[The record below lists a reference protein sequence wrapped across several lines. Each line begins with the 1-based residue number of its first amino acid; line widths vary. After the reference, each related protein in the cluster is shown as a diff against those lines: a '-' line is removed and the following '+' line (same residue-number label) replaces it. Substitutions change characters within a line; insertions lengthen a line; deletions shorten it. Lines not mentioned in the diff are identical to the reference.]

1 MRKEDRNIYI
11 SNIDLDEAI
20 NSYFSKI
27 NFSFDSCDEIEVYDC
42 LDRVTI
48 QPVFAKNSS
57 PHYNSAAMDG
67 IAVLSEN
74 TMGANEINPKTLIL
88 NKDFVYVNTGNVIG
102 DDYNAVIMIEDVME
116 LDNNQVQIISPA
128 YPWQHIRPI
137 GEDIVAGEMIIPAN
151 HKIRPMDIGALIS
164 GGIST
169 LKVFKNPLVSIIPT
183 GNEITENI
191 DDIEKGK
198 IIDTNSRVF
207 ENLVIKYGGI
217 PNRYSPQED
226 DYESLK
232 KTIYEASK
240 NSDLVV
246 VNAGTSAGSKDYMVK
261 VIREIGEVVVH
272 GIALKPGKPTILGLV
287 NNKPVV
293 GIPGY
298 PVSAYIVF
306 EEIAKRIMLKFS
318 GLEKEEED
326 TYSAILSKRLVS
338 SLKHKEVV
346 RVNLGY
352 VENKL
357 VATPLTRGAGVTMS
371 LVKADGL
378 IEIPRNTEGI
388 EVGSNVKVKLLKSMN
403 KIKNSLVSIGSH
415 DIVMDI
421 IANKMNLSSG
431 HVGSMGGVMAI
442 KRNEAHIAP
451 IHLLDANNGEY
462 NISYVKKYFK
472 DEEMA
477 LIKGVKRLQ
486 GFIVQKGNPKNIKSF
501 KDLQRK
507 DVCYINRQRG
517 AGTRLLLDYNLGEL
531 NIDTNDIIGYER
543 EMNTHMAVAVTVKS
557 ESADTG
563 LGVMSVAKAMD
574 LDFIPV
580 GYESYD
586 FLVRRSNLED
596 EKIKNFINILK
607 SEDFKNQVEKLGGYG
622 FDNIGEI
629 VYIGG

>member
-27 NFSFDSCDEIEVYDC
+27 NFNFDSCDEIEVYDC

-48 QPVFAKNSS
+48 EPVFAKNSS

-88 NKDFVYVNTGNVIG
+88 NKDFVYVNTGNVIN

-137 GEDIVAGEMIIPAN
+137 GEDIVSGEMIIPAN

-169 LKVFKNPLVSIIPT
+169 LKVFKKPLVSIIPT
-183 GNEITENI
+183 GNEIIENI

-217 PNRYSPQED
+217 PKRYSPQED

-287 NNKPVV
+287 NDKPVV

-306 EEIAKRIMLKFS
+306 EEIAKRIMLKFN

-326 TYSAILSKRLVS
+326 TYSTILSKRLVS

-388 EVGSNVKVKLLKSMN
+388 EVGSTVKVKLLKSMN

-431 HVGSMGGVMAI
+431 NVGSIGGVMAI

-451 IHLLDANNGEY
+451 IHLLDANTGEY

-586 FLVRRSNLED
+586 FLVRRSNVED

-622 FDNIGEI
+622 FDNSGEI

>member
-11 SNIDLDEAI
+11 SNVDLDEAI
-20 NSYFSKI
+20 NMYFSKLKFDSI
-27 NFSFDSCDEIEVYDC
+27 NFEAINVYDS
-42 LDRVTI
+42 LDRVTVD
-48 QPVFAKNSS
+48 PVFAKKSS

-67 IAVLSEN
+67 IAVLSDS
-74 TMGANEINPKTLIL
+74 TMGASEVNPKTLEL
-88 NKDFVYVNTGNVIG
+88 NKDFIYVNTGNVI
-102 DDYNAVIMIEDVME
+102 DEKYNAVIMIEDVME
-116 LDNNQVQIISPA
+116 IEDNKVQIISPA

-137 GEDIVAGEMIIPAN
+137 GEDIVYGEMIIPSN
-151 HKIRPMDIGALIS
+151 HKIRPMDIGALIC
-164 GGIST
+164 GGISK
-169 LKVFKNPLVSIIPT
+169 LNVRKSPIISIIPT
-183 GNEITENI
+183 GNEIIENI

-198 IIDTNSRVF
+198 ILDSNSRVF

-226 DYESLK
+226 NYESLK
-232 KTIYEASK
+232 NTIDNASK

-246 VNAGTSAGSKDYMVK
+246 VNAGTSAGSKDYIVK
-261 VIREIGEVVVH
+261 VIRDIGQVVVH
-272 GIALKPGKPTILGLV
+272 GIALKPGKPTILGIV
-287 NNKPVV
+287 NNTPVI

-306 EEIAKRIMLKFS
+306 EEISKRLILKLN
-318 GLEKEEED
+318 GLEEEEEEV
-326 TYSAILSKRLVS
+326 YEAILSKRLVS
-338 SLKHKEVV
+338 SLKHKEIV

-352 VENKL
+352 VGDKL

-388 EVGSNVKVKLLKSMN
+388 EAGNKVSVKLLKSMN
-403 KIKNSLVSIGSH
+403 HIKNSLVSIGSH

-421 IANKMNLSSG
+421 MANKMNLSSG
-431 HVGSMGGVMAI
+431 HVGSMGGIMAI
-442 KRNEAHIAP
+442 KRGEAHIAP
-451 IHLLDANNGEY
+451 IHLLDTNTGEY
-462 NISYVKKYFK
+462 NISYIQKYFK
-472 DEEMA
+472 DENMV

-486 GFIVQKGNPKNIKSF
+486 GFIVQKGNPKNIKGF
-501 KDLQRK
+501 NDLSRK

-517 AGTRLLLDYNLGEL
+517 AGTRLLLDYDL
-531 NIDTNDIIGYER
+531 NKLDINPGDVIGYER

-563 LGVMSVAKAMD
+563 LGVLSVAKAMD

-580 GYESYD
+580 CYESYD
-586 FLVRRSNLED
+586 FLVRENSLND
-596 EKIKNFINILK
+596 EKIKKFIQVLK
-607 SEDFKNQVEKLGGYG
+607 SIEFKNEVQKLGGYG

-629 VYIGG
+629 IYI

>member
-20 NSYFSKI
+20 NMYFSKLR
-27 NFSFDSCDEIEVYDC
+27 FDSVSFEEIDVYNS

-48 QPVFAKNSS
+48 DPVFAKNSS

-67 IAVLSEN
+67 IAVLSDI
-74 TMGANEINPKTLIL
+74 TMGASEVNPKVLEL
-88 NKDFVYVNTGNVIG
+88 GKDFTYVNTGNVINE
-102 DDYNAVIMIEDVME
+102 DYNAVIMIEDVME
-116 LDNNQVQIISPA
+116 IEDNKVQIISPA

-137 GEDIVAGEMIIPAN
+137 GEDIVAGEMILPSN
-151 HKIRPMDIGALIS
+151 HKIRPMDIGALIC
-164 GGIST
+164 GGISN
-169 LKVFKNPLVSIIPT
+169 LKVIKKPLVSIIPT
-183 GNEITENI
+183 GNEIIENI

-198 IIDTNSRVF
+198 ILDSNSRVF

-226 DYESLK
+226 NYESLK
-232 KTIYEASK
+232 NTIDNASK

-246 VNAGTSAGSKDYMVK
+246 VNAGTSAGSKDYIVK

-272 GIALKPGKPTILGLV
+272 GIALKPGKPTILGIV
-287 NNKPVV
+287 NNTPVV

-306 EEIAKRIMLKFS
+306 EEIAKRVTLKLN
-318 GLEKEEED
+318 GLEKQEED
-326 TYSAILSKRLVS
+326 SYEAILSKRLVS
-338 SLKHKEVV
+338 SLKHKEIV

-352 VENKL
+352 VGNKL

-388 EVGSNVKVKLLKSMN
+388 EAGSKVSVKLLKPMN
-403 KIKNSLVSIGSH
+403 HIKSYLVSIGSH

-421 IANKMNLSSG
+421 ISNKINLSSG

-442 KRNEAHIAP
+442 KRGEAHIAP
-451 IHLLDANNGEY
+451 IHLLDTNTGEY
-462 NISYVKKYFK
+462 NVSYIQKYFK
-472 DEEMA
+472 DEKMA

-486 GFIVQKGNPKNIKSF
+486 GFIVQKGNPKNINGFS
-501 KDLQRK
+501 DLSRK

-517 AGTRLLLDYNLGEL
+517 AGTRLLLDYNLNKL
-531 NIDTNDIIGYER
+531 DMDTDDVIGYER

-557 ESADTG
+557 GSADTG
-563 LGVMSVAKAMD
+563 LGVLSVAKAMN
-574 LDFIPV
+574 LDFVPV
-580 GYESYD
+580 CYESYD
-586 FLVRRSNLED
+586 FLVRENSLDD
-596 EKIKNFINILK
+596 EKVKKFIQVLK
-607 SEDFKNQVEKLGGYG
+607 SIEFKNEVDQLGGYG

-629 VYIGG
+629 IYI

>member
-20 NSYFSKI
+20 NMYFYKLR
-27 NFSFDSCDEIEVYDC
+27 FDSISFEEIDVYNS

-48 QPVFAKNSS
+48 DPVFAKNSS

-67 IAVLSEN
+67 IAVLSDV
-74 TMGANEINPKTLIL
+74 TMGASEVNPKIL
-88 NKDFVYVNTGNVIG
+88 ELSKDFIYVNTGNVINE
-102 DDYNAVIMIEDVME
+102 DYNAVIMIEDVME
-116 LDNNQVQIISPA
+116 IEDNKVQIISPA

-137 GEDIVAGEMIIPAN
+137 GEDIVSGEIILPSN
-151 HKIRPMDIGALIS
+151 HKIRPMDIGALIC
-164 GGIST
+164 GGISK
-169 LKVFKNPLVSIIPT
+169 LKVIKKPIVSIIPT
-183 GNEITENI
+183 GNEIIENI
-191 DDIEKGK
+191 DDIETGK
-198 IIDTNSRVF
+198 ILDSNSRVF

-226 DYESLK
+226 NYESLK
-232 KTIYEASK
+232 NTIDNASK

-246 VNAGTSAGSKDYMVK
+246 VNAGTSAGSKDYIVK

-272 GIALKPGKPTILGLV
+272 GIALKPGKPTILGVV
-287 NNKPVV
+287 NNTPVV

-306 EEIAKRIMLKFS
+306 EEIAKRVIFKLN
-318 GLEKEEED
+318 GLEKEEVD
-326 TYSAILSKRLVS
+326 TYEAILSRRLVS
-338 SLKHKEVV
+338 SLKHKEIV

-352 VENKL
+352 VGNKL

-371 LVKADGL
+371 LVKADGI

-388 EVGSNVKVKLLKSMN
+388 ESGSKVSVKLLKPMN
-403 KIKNSLVSIGSH
+403 HIKSSLVSIGSH

-421 IANKMNLSSG
+421 ISNKMNLSSG

-442 KRNEAHIAP
+442 KRGESHIAP
-451 IHLLDANNGEY
+451 IHLLDTNTGEY
-462 NISYVKKYFK
+462 NVSYIQKYFK
-472 DEEMA
+472 DEKMA

-486 GFIVQKGNPKNIKSF
+486 GFIAQKGNPKNINGFS
-501 KDLQRK
+501 DLARK

-517 AGTRLLLDYNLGEL
+517 AGTRLLLDYNLNKLE
-531 NIDTNDIIGYER
+531 IDTDDVIGYER

-557 ESADTG
+557 GSADTG
-563 LGVMSVAKAMD
+563 LGVLSVAKAMD

-580 GYESYD
+580 CYESYD
-586 FLVRRSNLED
+586 FLVRESSLDD
-596 EKIKNFINILK
+596 EKIKKFIQVLK
-607 SEDFKNQVEKLGGYG
+607 SIEFKNEVEQLGGYG

-629 VYIGG
+629 IYI

>member
-1 MRKEDRNIYI
+1 MKKEDRNIYI

-20 NSYFSKI
+20 DSYFSKI
-27 NFSFDSCDEIEVYDC
+27 NFNFDSYDEINVYDS

-48 QPVFAKNSS
+48 EPIFAKNSS

-67 IAVLSEN
+67 IAVISES
-74 TMGANEINPKTLIL
+74 TMGASEINPKILEL
-88 NKDFVYVNTGNVIG
+88 NKDFIYVNTGNVIG
-102 DDYNAVIMIEDVME
+102 DDYNSVIMIEDVME
-116 LDNNQVQIISPA
+116 LEDNKVQIIAPS

-137 GEDIVAGEMIIPAN
+137 GEDIVAGEMILPSN

-164 GGIST
+164 GGISK
-169 LKVFKNPLVSIIPT
+169 LKVFRKPLVSIIPT
-183 GNEITENI
+183 GNEIIENI
-191 DDIEKGK
+191 DDIKEGK
-198 IIDTNSRVF
+198 IMDTNSRVF

-226 DYESLK
+226 DYENLK
-232 KTIYEASK
+232 KVIDEASK
-240 NSDLVV
+240 NSDIVV

-261 VIREIGEVVVH
+261 VIREIGEVIVH

-306 EEIAKRIMLKFS
+306 EEVAKKIMLKFS
-318 GLEKEEED
+318 GLEKEQED
-326 TYSAILSKRLVS
+326 SYDAILSKRLVS
-338 SLKHKEVV
+338 SLKHKEIV

-352 VENKL
+352 VDNKL

-388 EVGSNVKVKLLKSMN
+388 EVGSTVKVKLLKPIG
-403 KIKNSLVSIGSH
+403 KIKKSLVSIGSH

-421 IANKMNLSSG
+421 MANKMNLSSG

-451 IHLLDANNGEY
+451 IHLLDTNTGEY
-462 NISYVKKYFK
+462 NISYIKKYFK
-472 DEEMA
+472 DEKMA

-486 GFIVQKGNPKNIKSF
+486 GLIVQKGNPKNIRNF
-501 KDLQRK
+501 EDLIRK
-507 DVCYINRQRG
+507 DICYINRQRG
-517 AGTRLLLDYNLGEL
+517 AGTRLLLDYNLSRL
-531 NIDTNDIIGYER
+531 NIDINDIIGYER

-563 LGVMSVAKAMD
+563 LGVMSVAKAME

-580 GYESYD
+580 GYENYD
-586 FLVRRSNLED
+586 FLVKESSLKD
-596 EKIKNFINILK
+596 EKIKGFIDILK
-607 SEDFKNQVEKLGGYG
+607 SEDFKNQVENLEGYE
-622 FDNIGEI
+622 FDNTGEVI
-629 VYIGG
+629 YI

>member
-1 MRKEDRNIYI
+1 MKKEDRNIYI

-20 NSYFSKI
+20 TSYFSKI
-27 NFSFDSCDEIEVYDC
+27 NFNFDSCDEIEVYDC

-48 QPVFAKNSS
+48 EPIFAKNSS

-67 IAVLSEN
+67 IAVCSEN
-74 TMGANEINPKTLIL
+74 TMGANEVNPKTLIL
-88 NKDFVYVNTGNVIG
+88 NKDFIYVNTGNVIG
-102 DDYNAVIMIEDVME
+102 EDYNSVIMIEDVME
-116 LDNNQVQIISPA
+116 LDNNKVQIIAPS

-137 GEDIVAGEMIIPAN
+137 GEDIVAGEMILPSN

-164 GGIST
+164 GGISR
-169 LKVFKNPLVSIIPT
+169 LKVFKKPLVSIIPT
-183 GNEITENI
+183 GNEIIENI
-191 DDIEKGK
+191 EDIKKGK

-217 PNRYSPQED
+217 PGRYSPQED
-226 DYESLK
+226 DYENLK
-232 KTIYEASK
+232 KTIDEASK

-318 GLEKEEED
+318 GLEKEQED
-326 TYSAILSKRLVS
+326 NYDAILSKRLVS

-352 VENKL
+352 VDDKL

-371 LVKADGL
+371 LVKADGF

-388 EVGSNVKVKLLKSMN
+388 EAGSTVKVKLLKPMSQ
-403 KIKNSLVSIGSH
+403 IKNSLVSIGSH

-421 IANKMNLSSG
+421 IANKINLSSG

-451 IHLLDANNGEY
+451 IHLLDTNTGEY
-462 NISYVKKYFK
+462 NISYVRKYFK
-472 DEEMA
+472 DDKMA

-486 GFIVQKGNPKNIKSF
+486 GFIVQKGNPKDIKSF
-501 KDLQRK
+501 DDLKRK
-507 DVCYINRQRG
+507 DICYINRQRG
-517 AGTRLLLDYNLGEL
+517 AGTRLLLDYNLSKL
-531 NIDTNDIIGYER
+531 NIDINNIIGYER

-563 LGVMSVAKAMD
+563 LGIMSVAKAME
-574 LDFIPV
+574 LDFIPI

-586 FLVRRSNLED
+586 FLVKESNLKD
-596 EKIKNFINILK
+596 EKIKSFINILK
-607 SEDFKNQVEKLGGYG
+607 SEDFKNQVENLEGYE
-622 FDNIGEI
+622 FYNTGEVI
-629 VYIGG
+629 YI

>member
-11 SNIDLDEAI
+11 SNVDLDEAI
-20 NSYFSKI
+20 NMYFSKLKFDSI
-27 NFSFDSCDEIEVYDC
+27 NFEEIDVYNS
-42 LDRVTI
+42 LDRVTVDPI
-48 QPVFAKNSS
+48 FAKKSS

-67 IAVLSEN
+67 IAVLSDS
-74 TMGANEINPKTLIL
+74 TMGASEVKPKTLEL
-88 NKDFVYVNTGNVIG
+88 NKDFIYVNTGNVI
-102 DDYNAVIMIEDVME
+102 DENYNAVIMIEDVME
-116 LDNNQVQIISPA
+116 MEDNKVQIISPA

-137 GEDIVAGEMIIPAN
+137 GEDIVYGEMIIPSN
-151 HKIRPMDIGALIS
+151 HKIRPMDIGALIC
-164 GGIST
+164 GGISK
-169 LKVFKNPLVSIIPT
+169 LKAIKSPIVSIIPT
-183 GNEITENI
+183 GNEIIENI

-198 IIDTNSRVF
+198 ILDSNSRVF

-226 DYESLK
+226 NYESLK
-232 KTIYEASK
+232 NTIDNASK

-246 VNAGTSAGSKDYMVK
+246 VNAGTSAGSKDYIVK

-272 GIALKPGKPTILGLV
+272 GIALKPGKPTILGIV
-287 NNKPVV
+287 NNTPVL

-306 EEIAKRIMLKFS
+306 EEIAKRLILKLN
-318 GLEKEEED
+318 GLEKEEEEV
-326 TYSAILSKRLVS
+326 YEAVLSKRLVS
-338 SLKHKEVV
+338 SLKHKEIV

-352 VENKL
+352 VGDKL

-388 EVGSNVKVKLLKSMN
+388 EAGNKVSVKLLKSMN
-403 KIKNSLVSIGSH
+403 HIKNSLVSIGSH

-431 HVGSMGGVMAI
+431 HVGSMGGIMAI
-442 KRNEAHIAP
+442 KRGEAHIAP
-451 IHLLDANNGEY
+451 IHLLDTNTGEY
-462 NISYVKKYFK
+462 NISYIQKYFK
-472 DEEMA
+472 DEKMI

-486 GFIVQKGNPKNIKSF
+486 GFIVQKGNPKNIKGF
-501 KDLQRK
+501 NDLSRK

-517 AGTRLLLDYNLGEL
+517 AGTRLLLDYNLNKL
-531 NIDTNDIIGYER
+531 DINSDDVIGYER

-563 LGVMSVAKAMD
+563 LGVLSVAKAMD

-580 GYESYD
+580 CYESYD
-586 FLVRRSNLED
+586 FLVRESSLND
-596 EKIKNFINILK
+596 EKIKGFIQVLK
-607 SEDFKNQVEKLGGYG
+607 SIEFKNEVQKLGGYG
-622 FDNIGEI
+622 FDNIGKI
-629 VYIGG
+629 IYI

>member
-20 NSYFSKI
+20 NMYFSKLR
-27 NFSFDSCDEIEVYDC
+27 FDSVSFEEIDVYSS

-48 QPVFAKNSS
+48 DPVFAKNSS

-67 IAVLSEN
+67 IAVLSDT
-74 TMGANEINPKTLIL
+74 TMGASEVNPKILEL
-88 NKDFVYVNTGNVIG
+88 NKDFIYVNTGNIINE
-102 DDYNAVIMIEDVME
+102 DCNAVIMIEDVME
-116 LDNNQVQIISPA
+116 IEDNKVQIISPA

-137 GEDIVAGEMIIPAN
+137 GEDIVSGEMILPSN
-151 HKIRPMDIGALIS
+151 HKIRPMDIGALIC
-164 GGIST
+164 GGISK
-169 LKVFKNPLVSIIPT
+169 LKVIKKPIVSIIPT
-183 GNEITENI
+183 GNEIIENI
-191 DDIEKGK
+191 DDIEIGK
-198 IIDTNSRVF
+198 ILDSNSRVF

-226 DYESLK
+226 NYESLK
-232 KTIYEASK
+232 NTIDNSSK

-246 VNAGTSAGSKDYMVK
+246 VNAGTSAGSKDYIVK

-272 GIALKPGKPTILGLV
+272 GIALKPGKPTILGIV
-287 NNKPVV
+287 NNTPVV

-306 EEIAKRIMLKFS
+306 EEIAKRVILKLN
-318 GLEKEEED
+318 GLEKEEVD
-326 TYSAILSKRLVS
+326 TYEAILSRRLVS
-338 SLKHKEVV
+338 SLKHKEIV

-352 VENKL
+352 VGNKL

-388 EVGSNVKVKLLKSMN
+388 EAGSKVSVKLLKPMN
-403 KIKNSLVSIGSH
+403 HIKSSLVSIGSH

-421 IANKMNLSSG
+421 ISNKMNLSSG

-442 KRNEAHIAP
+442 KRGEAHIAP
-451 IHLLDANNGEY
+451 MHLLDTNTGEY
-462 NISYVKKYFK
+462 NVSYIQKYFK
-472 DEEMA
+472 DEKMA

-486 GFIVQKGNPKNIKSF
+486 GFIVQKENPKKIKGFS
-501 KDLQRK
+501 DLVRK

-517 AGTRLLLDYNLGEL
+517 AGTRLLLDYNLNKLE
-531 NIDTNDIIGYER
+531 IDTGDVIGYER

-557 ESADTG
+557 GSADTG
-563 LGVMSVAKAMD
+563 LGVLSVAKAMD

-580 GYESYD
+580 CYESYD
-586 FLVRRSNLED
+586 FLVRESSLND
-596 EKIKNFINILK
+596 EKIKKFIQVLK
-607 SEDFKNQVEKLGGYG
+607 SIEFKNEVEKLGGYG

-629 VYIGG
+629 IYI